1 MNITYPRQVCQA
13 IKNNFSIY
21 RTPVYYQMYYI
32 DNKHLQNG
40 KSYVILKLYKLD
52 RITGIFKT
60 KVSIYNTS
68 SASNFITSQYI
79 DVT

>member
-21 RTPVYYQMYYI
+21 CTPVYYQMNYI

-52 RITGIFKT
+52 RISDVETHELLNFVFIYIMTFEQIFNCT
-60 KVSIYNTS
+60 
-68 SASNFITSQYI
+68 
-79 DVT
+79 